1 MEHWLS
7 YLGGASGGVLEE
19 FKAKKKKKH
28 VVYGERYL
36 LNVIH
41 LDGRHLCYGSSI
53 NPSLA
58 AIGIGKK
65 QRK

>member
-1 MEHWLS
+1 MLRSQETRVGPRDVEHWLS

-41 LDGRHLCYGSSI
+41 LDGRD
-53 NPSLA
+53 
-58 AIGIGKK
+58 
-65 QRK
+65 RKSVV